1 MSESLSI
8 MVTGGAGMIGSNLV
22 KRLVGM
28 GHRVQ
33 VIDNLWRGR
42 LSNLKNEQGTF
53 VIDIGCNFHQLD
65 LCEAGTFEDLFEGI
79 DIVFH
84 LADIVAGIDYVFKNQ
99 GDIFRENLLI
109 NSNVIAA
116 VRRYKPYGFI
126 YVGTACSYPASL
138 QQTTDGP
145 LLREEDAY
153 PAWPESAY
161 GWSKLMGE
169 YETLLLERETE
180 IPVSVL
186 RLHNVYGPPCD
197 YDPVRGQVIPSLI
210 RKAVHFPKEDFI
222 VWGSGNQGRAFVHVD
237 DVVGAMVSAMERGL
251 GEGVIQIG
259 PDVCTS
265 IREIA
270 EKVVL
275 ISGKPIEIR
284 YDLTKPEGDRS
295 RAADYTKA
303 RQTISWEPRVSLSDG
318 LERLYDW
325 IKRDMQAAANKN
337 PEED

>member
-1 MSESLSI
+1 
-8 MVTGGAGMIGSNLV
+8 
-22 KRLVGM
+22 M

-42 LSNLKNEQGTF
+42 LSNLTDEQGSLI
-53 VIDIGCNFHQLD
+53 IDLERDFHPLD
-65 LCEAGTFEDLFEGI
+65 LSKTGTFEKLFKDI
-79 DIVFH
+79 DFVFH
-84 LADIVAGIDYVFKNQ
+84 LADIVAGIDYVFNHQ

-116 VRRYKPYGFI
+116 VKRYPPLGFI
-126 YVGTACSYPASL
+126 YVGTACSYPASM
-138 QQTTDGP
+138 QQTADGP

-169 YETLLLERETE
+169 YESLLLEEETK

-197 YDPVRGQVIPSLI
+197 YDPVSGQVIPSLI
-210 RKAVHFPKEDFI
+210 RKAISYPEEAFI
-222 VWGSGNQGRAFVHVD
+222 VWGSGEQGRAFIHVD
-237 DVVGAMVSAMERGL
+237 DVINAMLLSMEKGL
-251 GEGVIQIG
+251 GKGVIQIG
-259 PDVCTS
+259 PEVCTS

-270 EKVVL
+270 ENVVM
-275 ISGKPIEIR
+275 ISGKTIEIE
-284 YDLTKPEGDRS
+284 YDLTKPEGDKS

-303 RQTISWEPRVSLSDG
+303 LQILKWEPRISLTDG
-318 LERLYDW
+318 LQRLYQW
-325 IKRDMQAAANKN
+325 IERDMQIASSTQGK
-337 PEED
+337 EG

>member
-1 MSESLSI
+1 MSRPLSI
-8 MVTGGAGMIGSNLV
+8 LVTGGAGMIGSNLA

-42 LSNLKNEQGTF
+42 LSNLKDQQGNYI
-53 VIDIGCNFHQLD
+53 IDITRDFHKKD
-65 LCEAGTFEDLFEGI
+65 LREAGTFEDLFEGI
-79 DIVFH
+79 DFVFH
-84 LADIVAGIDYVFKNQ
+84 LADVVAGIEYVFKNQ

-116 VRRYKPYGFI
+116 VKHHRPRRFI
-126 YVGTACSYPASL
+126 YVGTACSYPASM
-138 QQTTDGP
+138 QQTTNGL

-169 YETLLLERETE
+169 YESLLLERESR

-197 YDPVRGQVIPSLI
+197 YDPIRGQVIPSLI
-210 RKAVHFPKEDFI
+210 RKAIHYPEEEFI
-222 VWGSGNQGRAFVHVD
+222 VWGSGEQGRAFVHVD
-237 DVVGAMVSAMERGL
+237 DVVDALVVTMQKGL

-259 PDVCTS
+259 PDICTS

-270 EKVVL
+270 EMVVM
-275 ISGKPIEIR
+275 ISGKSIEIK
-284 YDLTKPEGDRS
+284 YDPTKPEGDKS
-295 RAADYTKA
+295 RAADYSKA
-303 RQTISWEPRVSLSDG
+303 HQILGWEPRVSLSDG
-318 LERLYDW
+318 LKRLYRW
-325 IKRDMQAAANKN
+325 IEWDMQAAANSN
-337 PEED
+337 L

>member
-42 LSNLKNEQGTF
+42 LSNLKNEQGIF
-53 VIDIGCNFHQLD
+53 VIDIGCDFHQLD
-65 LCEAGTFEDLFEGI
+65 LCESGTFEELFEDI

-210 RKAVHFPKEDFI
+210 RKAIHFPEEDFI
-222 VWGSGNQGRAFVHVD
+222 VWGSGDQGRAFVYVD
-237 DVVGAMVSAMERGL
+237 DAVDAMVSAMERGL

-270 EKVVL
+270 EKIVL

-284 YDLTKPEGDRS
+284 YDLTKPEGDKS

-303 RQTISWEPRVSLSDG
+303 HQTLGWEPRVSLSDG
-318 LERLYDW
+318 LKRLYDW
-325 IKRDMQAAANKN
+325 IERDMQASANKN
-337 PEED
+337 SEED

>member
-1 MSESLSI
+1 MSQSLSFL
-8 MVTGGAGMIGSNLV
+8 VTGGAGMIGSNLV
-22 KRLVGM
+22 KRLISL
-28 GHRVQ
+28 GHHVQ

-42 LSNLKNEQGTF
+42 LSYLKDDQGNF
-53 VIDIGCNFHQLD
+53 LIDIERDFHQLD
-65 LCEAGTFEDLFEGI
+65 LCESGIFEYLFEGV
-79 DIVFH
+79 DFVFH

-116 VRRYKPYGFI
+116 VRSHNPQGFI
-126 YVGTACSYPASL
+126 YIGTACSYPASL

-169 YETLLLERETE
+169 YETLLLEKETE

-210 RKAVHFPKEDFI
+210 RKAIHHPQEDFI
-222 VWGSGNQGRAFVHVD
+222 VWGSGKQGRAFVHVD
-237 DVVGAMVSAMERGL
+237 DAVDAMILTMEKGL
-251 GEGVIQIG
+251 GKGVIQIG
-259 PDVCTS
+259 PEVCTS

-270 EKVVL
+270 ETVVM
-275 ISGKPIEIR
+275 ISEKSIEIK
-284 YDLTKPEGDRS
+284 YDPTKPEGDKS
-295 RAADYTKA
+295 RAADYKKA
-303 RQTISWEPRVSLSDG
+303 REILGWEPRTKLIDG
-318 LERLYDW
+318 LRNLYSW
-325 IKRDMQAAANKN
+325 IEKDTQLART
-337 PEED
+337 

>member
-1 MSESLSI
+1 MSKSHSI

-22 KRLVGM
+22 RTFVGM
-28 GHRVQ
+28 GYRVQ

-42 LSNLKNEQGTF
+42 LTNLSDESGSL
-53 VIDIGCNFHQLD
+53 VIDLEQDFHQLD
-65 LCEAGTFEDLFEGI
+65 LCDTGTFENLFEGI
-79 DIVFH
+79 DYVFH

-99 GDIFRENLLI
+99 GDIFRQNLLI

-116 VRRYKPYGFI
+116 LKKHPPHGFI
-126 YVGTACSYPASL
+126 YVGTACSYPASM

-145 LLREEDAY
+145 ILKEEDAY

-169 YETLLLERETE
+169 YESQLLEKETG

-186 RLHNVYGPPCD
+186 RLHKVYGSPCD

-210 RKAVHFPKEDFI
+210 RKAIRHPEEAFI
-222 VWGSGNQGRAFVHVD
+222 VWGSGKQGRAFVHVD
-237 DVVGAMVSAMERGL
+237 DVVNAMILAMEKGL
-251 GEGVIQIG
+251 GKGVIQIG
-259 PDVCTS
+259 PEVCTS

-270 EKVVL
+270 EEVVM
-275 ISGKPIEIR
+275 ISGKPIEIK
-284 YDLTKPEGDRS
+284 YDLTKPEGDKS

-303 RQTISWEPRVSLSDG
+303 RKILGWEPRTSMRDG
-318 LERLYDW
+318 LLRLYQW
-325 IKRDMQAAANKN
+325 IKRDLQIAANTHDKQA
-337 PEED
+337 